1 MPEYPID
8 LGRSMKDAMP
18 EMQTSPGG
26 EKHYPSL
33 YLDWDSDY
41 KLPDSGTMVV
51 KFNKTSESNSKSKGA
66 KPRQSVTL
74 EITSIESVKGG
85 KSKPASEDEDTS
97 SALDRLK
104 KEVESKAEDES
115 EDYKE
120 E

>member
-1 MPEYPID
+1 MPKYPID
-8 LGRSMKDAMP
+8 LGRSMKESMP
-18 EMQTSPGG
+18 EMATSPSS

-41 KLPDSGTMVV
+41 KLPDSGTMVI
-51 KFNKTSESNSKSKGA
+51 KFNKTSESNSKSKGS

-85 KSKPASEDEDTS
+85 KSESKDEDTGA
-97 SALDRLK
+97 ALDRLK
-104 KEVESKAEDES
+104 KEVESESEDES
-115 EDYKE
+115 ENYKE